1 MAKTRDERE
10 LFLAQLKSATV
21 DETLFRLCHKRG
33 FIQGNYYAH
42 KTRANNPE
50 DLLLVVSVFSHQ
62 HSLELPDELE
72 VVGQHDD
79 SIFIPMRRIKHKQL
93 IAEPNGGGY
102 WYLVKLQ
109 GNTKLWG
116 RSI

>member
-1 MAKTRDERE
+1 MAKKKDERQQ
-10 LFLAQLKSATV
+10 FLDQLKTATV

-33 FIQGNYYAH
+33 FIQGNYYSH
-42 KTRANNPE
+42 RTRTTDPE

-62 HSLELPDELE
+62 HSLELPADME

-79 SIFIPMRRIKHKQL
+79 NVFIPMRVVRYERL
-93 IAEPNGGGY
+93 MVGDSGGY

-109 GNTKLWG
+109 GDTSRWG
-116 RSI
+116 RSM